1 MVRYTVV
8 RLLLVVPMVLAVS
21 LFIFWIGHVAPGD
34 PLLTYMR
41 QEGIQDIDPET
52 YERLRH
58 SLGLDRPVMVQ
69 WGDWLSRVVRGDL
82 GKDLSSRRP
91 VIDLIG
97 YRLPISVQIGMAA
110 FVLLAVGGIAL
121 GAVAAIKRDTWIDN
135 LTVGGTLLINSFPV
149 FVLAPM
155 LLMVVVLWLGL
166 IPSGF
171 GWDGLLSPKAIMPV
185 AILGITGWVGVVRLT
200 RAGLTEV
207 MGEDYVLAARAK
219 GLPERMIVTRHI
231 LKNGLTGT
239 LTSLGLGVAG
249 IVTGS
254 IFLEIVFGINGF
266 GELAA
271 RSLIAI
277 DVNMIM
283 AVTLVSALLVIGA
296 NLLTDLLYG
305 FLDPRVRYD

>member
-1 MVRYTVV
+1 
-8 RLLLVVPMVLAVS
+8 
-21 LFIFWIGHVAPGD
+21 
-34 PLLTYMR
+34 
-41 QEGIQDIDPET
+41 
-52 YERLRH
+52 
-58 SLGLDRPVMVQ
+58 MVQ

-91 VIDLIG
+91 VIDLIR